1 MLRRRVSAVAAAL
14 VLAAC
19 SPQAPKAALV
29 VTGSAL
35 LEVRPERVSSP
46 NGAMT
51 LAYGGENDP
60 ILTLSA
66 GFLRRSRVGEVKVAS
81 RLSWAPDSRSFY
93 VNDSGSASWSTFR
106 LWSVTSRAQAEETP
120 VIRDAAIAELGR
132 LNGCSHVPE
141 PDATTHGMGWS
152 NDGNRVYVLAQT
164 RRQTGDC
171 VWRGVEYIVVVADV
185 ETGRLIEMAQG
196 AEARRRYPTLP
207 WDPVTA
213 P

>member
-1 MLRRRVSAVAAAL
+1 MLRWRISAVAAAL

-19 SPQAPKAALV
+19 SPDAPNEAPI
-29 VTGSAL
+29 VTGATL

-46 NGAMT
+46 NGGMT
-51 LAYGGENDP
+51 LAYGGEDDP
-60 ILTLSA
+60 TLTLSA
-66 GFLRRSRVGEVKVAS
+66 GFLRRSRVGEVRVTS
-81 RLSWAPDSRSFY
+81 RLSWAPDSRWFY

-106 LWSVTSRAQAEETP
+106 LWSVTARAEAKETSA
-120 VIRDAAIAELGR
+120 IRDAAIAELGR
-132 LNGCSHVPE
+132 LNGCSRVPE

-152 NDGNRVYVLAQT
+152 HDGTRVYVLAEA

-171 VWRGVEYIVVVADV
+171 VWRDVDYIVVVADV
-185 ETGRLIEMAQG
+185 ETGRLIEVAQE

-207 WDPVTA
+207 WEPVTA

>member
-1 MLRRRVSAVAAAL
+1 MLRRRVGAVAATM

-19 SPQAPKAALV
+19 SPQAPKAALI
-29 VTGSAL
+29 VTETAL
-35 LEVRPERVSSP
+35 LEAPPARVPSP
-46 NGAMT
+46 DGAMT
-51 LAYGGENDP
+51 LVYGGEDDP

-66 GFLRRSRVGEVKVAS
+66 GFLRRSPVGEVRVTS

-93 VNDSGSASWSTFR
+93 VNDSGNSDWSTFR
-106 LWSVTSRAQAEETP
+106 LWSVSARAQAKESSA
-120 VIRDAAIAELGR
+120 IHDAAIAELGR

-141 PDATTHGMGWS
+141 PDATTRGMGWS
-152 NDGNRVYVLAQT
+152 GDSARVYVLAQT

-171 VWRGVEYIVVVADV
+171 VWRGVESIVVVADV
-185 ETGRLIEMAQG
+185 ETGRLVEVAQD

-207 WDPVTA
+207 WNPVTE

>member
-1 MLRRRVSAVAAAL
+1 MLRWRVGVVAATL

-19 SPQAPKAALV
+19 SPDAPKEAPI
-29 VTGSAL
+29 VTGSTL

-66 GFLRRSRVGEVKVAS
+66 GFLRRSRVGEVRVTS

-106 LWSVTSRAQAEETP
+106 LWSVTSRAEAKETST
-120 VIRDAAIAELGR
+120 IHDAAIAELGR
-132 LNGCSHVPE
+132 ANGCSHVPE

-152 NDGNRVYVLAQT
+152 TDGNRVYVLAQT

-185 ETGRLIEMAQG
+185 ETGRLVEVAQE

-207 WDPVTA
+207 WDPVTE